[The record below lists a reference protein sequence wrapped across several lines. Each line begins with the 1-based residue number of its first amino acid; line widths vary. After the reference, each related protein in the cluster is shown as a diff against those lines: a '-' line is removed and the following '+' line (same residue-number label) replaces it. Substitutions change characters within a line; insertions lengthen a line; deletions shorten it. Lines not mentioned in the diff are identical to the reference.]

1 MAKRSKRD
9 VRKSRGRG
17 LAAAAGSAESPRPL
31 RGDASL
37 GQRSTWC
44 EAEERGG
51 EEMRHE
57 EVCIGVSDLHE
68 HRYELVESRR
78 LLLILVVL
86 QACAES
92 LLEVP

>member
-1 MAKRSKRD
+1 M
-9 VRKSRGRG
+9 
-17 LAAAAGSAESPRPL
+17 
-31 RGDASL
+31 
-37 GQRSTWC
+37 
-44 EAEERGG
+44 
-51 EEMRHE
+51 EMPHE
-57 EVCIGVSDLHE
+57 EVYIGVSDLHE

>member
-1 MAKRSKRD
+1 M
-9 VRKSRGRG
+9 
-17 LAAAAGSAESPRPL
+17 
-31 RGDASL
+31 
-37 GQRSTWC
+37 
-44 EAEERGG
+44 
-51 EEMRHE
+51 EMRHE